1 MTMYFSKHNIFSKIK
16 DSDSHYLI
24 NLLTGNADII
34 DPGIAEEIMAGK
46 FLNEKEFIEKGYLS
60 DEQEEKKH
68 YIEKYLQF
76 TEERDNDELQVFFVP
91 WYSCNFDCS
100 YCYQVGYDNE
110 ANTPSKEII
119 DSFFNYVT
127 KEFKDRKKYITLF
140 GGEPLL
146 TGQKNKEVIKYFLE
160 QAESRNIDIAIV
172 TNGYALTEYMEILKS
187 KKIREIQVTLDGAD
201 EIHNQRR
208 PLRGGN
214 PTFYKIVEGID
225 LALANNLTINL
236 RAVIDKENIYG
247 LVELSRFAISKG
259 WTKNPLFK
267 TQLGRNYELHYCQSG
282 NTKLL
287 TRLEFYETLYKIIK
301 QYPEV
306 TEFHKPAFSISK
318 FLFENGELP
327 SPLFDSCPGTK
338 TEWAFDYTGNIY
350 SCTATVGKP
359 GSALGTFYPEVKL
372 EKEKI
377 SEWEERDVTSI
388 PECKECS
395 FQLACGGGCAAVSSN
410 RTGKIQSPDCRPIKE
425 LIGMG
430 ISYYYNKEIN

>member
-1 MTMYFSKHNIFSKIK
+1 MYFSKYNIFSNIK
-16 DSDSHYLI
+16 DSDSYYI
-24 NLLTGNADII
+24 VNLLTGNADILDAAKGTEI
-34 DPGIAEEIMAGK
+34 IAGNYSDVEEY
-46 FLNEKEFIEKGYLS
+46 LEKGYLA
-60 DEQEEKKH
+60 DEQAEKKL
-68 YIEKYLQF
+68 YIEKYLEF
-76 TEERDNDELQVFFVP
+76 TETRDNDELQIFFVP

-119 DSFFNYVT
+119 DSFFSYVV
-127 KEFKDRKKYITLF
+127 KEFSNRKKYITLF

-146 TGQKNKEVIKYFLE
+146 TGNKNKEVVKYFLE
-160 QAESRNIDIAIV
+160 QAELNNIDIAIV
-172 TNGYALTEYMEILKS
+172 TNGYALTEYMDILKS
-187 KKIREIQVTLDGAD
+187 KSIREIQVTLDGAD

-225 LALANNLTINL
+225 LALSNNLTINL
-236 RAVIDKENIYG
+236 RVVIDKENIYG
-247 LVELSRFAISKG
+247 LVELARYAIEKG

-282 NTKLL
+282 NSKLMS
-287 TRLEFYETLYKIIK
+287 RLDFYETIYKIIK
-301 QYPEV
+301 QFPEIV
-306 TEFHKPAFSISK
+306 EFHRPAFSITK
-318 FLFENGELP
+318 FLYENGELP

-338 TEWAFDYTGNIY
+338 TEWAFDYKGNIY

-359 GSALGTFYPEVKL
+359 GSELGTFYPEVKL
-372 EKEKI
+372 DKEKI

-388 PECKECS
+388 SECRDCS
-395 FQLACGGGCAAVSSN
+395 LQLACGGGCAAIASN
-410 RTGKIQSPDCRPIKE
+410 RTGRIQSPDCRPIKE

-430 ISYYYNKEIN
+430 ISYFYNKELN